1 MDDKQ
6 LKAMAD
12 QAQKLANSMTQFI
25 SVGLESL
32 PDDIREK
39 VSAEISKLKGKDK
52 EELERIL
59 SSNDLENIVKAWQQ
73 N

>member
-6 LKAMAD
+6 LKAMAE

>member
-1 MDDKQ
+1 MEDKQ